1 VEPLGRHDVGDEKM
15 RSSLQNFRYRNA
27 PSVVRRM
34 IAIVSYILTIVS
46 TVLLSTSVA
55 RSAAYGCYVAGN
67 WACYPTPQICYDH
80 GSGPVQSYPTSSACR
95 EPTKASGK
103 RVKKR

>member
-1 VEPLGRHDVGDEKM
+1 MSHWTATNVGDEEM
-15 RSSLQNFRYRNA
+15 RSSLQNFRYRNT
-27 PSVVRRM
+27 SGVVRRM

-46 TVLLSTSVA
+46 TVLICTSVV
-55 RSAAYGCYVAGN
+55 RSAVYGCDVAGS

-95 EPTKASGK
+95 EPSKASGK
-103 RVKKR
+103 RSKKR